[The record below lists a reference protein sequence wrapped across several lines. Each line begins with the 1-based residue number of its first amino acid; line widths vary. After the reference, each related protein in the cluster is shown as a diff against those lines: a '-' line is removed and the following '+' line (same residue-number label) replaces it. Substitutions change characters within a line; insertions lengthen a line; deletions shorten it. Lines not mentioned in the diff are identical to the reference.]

1 MHTWKKWIQILL
13 MITAVLFLPG
23 CGSKNTPEL
32 QDILQNTGQEEASGE
47 GTAKGS
53 DDGSSQ
59 NTAGNSTAQG
69 TETAQGSEPGQDT
82 GEEKGG
88 NSGAGS
94 DSVTG
99 TKEEST
105 ENKICVFVCGEV
117 VSPGVYYFPEGA
129 RKVDAVEAA
138 GGFTEEA
145 NKSYVNLAE
154 LLTDEMQLYIPAQGE
169 ETGSG
174 EAAATETQAAH
185 AGQINLNTATLEE
198 LCTLSGIGES
208 KAQAILSYREEHG
221 GFTDIEELKEVSGI
235 GDSTFEKIKE
245 SIYVE

>member
-13 MITAVLFLPG
+13 IMTAVLLLPG

-32 QDILQNTGQEEASGE
+32 QDILQNTGQEDASGE
-47 GTAKGS
+47 GTSKGS
-53 DDGSSQ
+53 DDGSAQ
-59 NTAGNSTAQG
+59 DTAGNSAAQG
-69 TETAQGSEPGQDT
+69 TESGQGT
-82 GEEKGG
+82 GEEIGG
-88 NSGAGS
+88 ENSGAGS
-94 DSVTG
+94 DAVAG

-145 NKSYVNLAE
+145 NESYVNLAE

-198 LCTLSGIGES
+198 LCTLNGIGES

-221 GFTDIEELKEVSGI
+221 GFTGIEELKEVSGI